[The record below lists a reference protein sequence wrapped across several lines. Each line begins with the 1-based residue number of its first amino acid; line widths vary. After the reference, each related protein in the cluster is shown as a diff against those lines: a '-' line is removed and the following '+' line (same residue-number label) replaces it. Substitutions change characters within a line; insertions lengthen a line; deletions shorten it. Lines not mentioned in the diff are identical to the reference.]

1 MKAKSTAIC
10 PLCQK
15 LFSAAELH
23 AHIVTAP
30 IDTRQYAREEIRTRY
45 PDWVERDGA
54 CEPCWNYYVQW
65 GELAMAMQEFAVA
78 THADAM

>member
-15 LFSAAELH
+15 PFPVAELH
-23 AHIVTAP
+23 THIVTAP
-30 IDTRQYAREEIRTRY
+30 IDIRQYAREEIRTRH

-54 CEPCWNYYVQW
+54 CETCWNYYVQW

-78 THADAM
+78 THADTM